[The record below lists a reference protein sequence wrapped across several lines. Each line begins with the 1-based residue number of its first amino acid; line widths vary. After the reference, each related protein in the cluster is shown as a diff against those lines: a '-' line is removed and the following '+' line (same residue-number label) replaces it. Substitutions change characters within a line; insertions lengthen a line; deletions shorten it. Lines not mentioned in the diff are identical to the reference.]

1 MIGSPLCGWTGEAG
15 RISIYSGTPRSGG
28 EYHMTRCIACGM
40 LMLKA
45 SDYSTGDMNMEYC
58 CHCCRSDGT
67 MMTYE
72 ERHAGFVDFIMRTQG
87 FDEAGAS
94 LMADCL
100 MRELPAWSRRDRQE
114 DGLSDL

>member
-1 MIGSPLCGWTGEAG
+1 
-15 RISIYSGTPRSGG
+15 
-28 EYHMTRCIACGM
+28 
-40 LMLKA
+40 
-45 SDYSTGDMNMEYC
+45 
-58 CHCCRSDGT
+58 